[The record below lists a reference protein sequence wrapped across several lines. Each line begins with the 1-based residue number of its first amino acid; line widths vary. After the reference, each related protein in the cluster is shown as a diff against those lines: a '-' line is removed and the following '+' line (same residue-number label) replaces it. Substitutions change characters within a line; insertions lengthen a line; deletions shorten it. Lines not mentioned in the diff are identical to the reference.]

1 MERAKRA
8 KNILMSG
15 RIGACENEE
24 VLAAKI
30 LLLPFGMGK
39 LGEESQFPI
48 GVESSLGHDND
59 HLWNRLTLVA
69 TFASRFVL
77 NRTVNFLSPSG

>member
-1 MERAKRA
+1 
-8 KNILMSG
+8 MSG

-24 VLAAKI
+24 VLAAEI

-48 GVESSLGHDND
+48 GVESYHLYKIAGHNKI
-59 HLWNRLTLVA
+59 
-69 TFASRFVL
+69 S
-77 NRTVNFLSPSG
+77 